1 MIETPKGG
9 GRFTEV
15 ILNPIVT
22 VTQEH
27 IIVKANE
34 LLKKVYKLCFIVI
47 SLKLTVKHE
56 VSAVV
61 G

>member
-1 MIETPKGG
+1 MIETPNRG

-47 SLKLTVKHE
+47 SQKLTVKHE
-56 VSAVV
+56 AGAVV
-61 G
+61 A

>member
-34 LLKKVYKLCFIVI
+34 LLKKVYKLCCIVI